1 MNKITSNIRNYSFG
15 LILLSCMGGMSCTRE
30 ADIDM
35 TDTDG
40 VVFSAN
46 IGQASRRGDNSWTG
60 GELIG
65 MQVGESVKTYRISD
79 AATGAMVTDDEPY
92 TWTSGEYQLH
102 AWSPYTDKSISLTD
116 QSDAEKMFAC
126 DLLECNTTVNAQS
139 VQLTFKHKMT
149 RVWYELQQFPGY
161 TEEEA
166 NNAVISYYGHSSI
179 KYTEGI
185 IEKEGEPNSE
195 ILPRKIDD
203 RHGEAILVP
212 GEMWDKPFI
221 KVVIGGDTYVYTP
234 KHTVAT
240 DEERQTG
247 VLKEGYNQRYY
258 LKVSKKGIE
267 VSMESSSVGWEDET
281 VAEIKDGN
289 YFTSLPKVEDGSDI
303 QFTYEG
309 INTETGEITGED
321 KSFSISYTETGNG
334 GLDIEGNC
342 EVKRE
347 TNVQSASLSQANGE
361 GSVHKYTISKVA
373 SDIKITYNKE
383 YLKVGKYMYSNGT
396 FGDDAVKEGCETVG
410 LVYKLGAS
418 VSTKKY
424 LNEKG
429 DDNKAKEET
438 ITNEA
443 DYIKDVIENYT
454 GSDLK
459 SITGYVVALNASPEN
474 INWANGDTMEDA
486 FKTFEDTEDMERSLA
501 NEFKGYAY
509 TKSIET
515 AIGEN
520 NTNSPFWSAFKAMN
534 LPVAPNTSGWYI
546 PSIAQL
552 KEIASSEVAETI
564 KFKDNS
570 YYSSNVYHCNT
581 SGDNP
586 MKNPHGNNAND
597 HTYVLKLNAANQEI
611 SSDYPSDKH
620 GKLILILTF

>member
-60 GELIG
+60 DELIG

-79 AATGAMVTDDEPY
+79 ATTGAMVTDDEPY

-102 AWSPYTDKSISLTD
+102 AWSPYTDKSISLTN

-126 DLLECNTTVNAQS
+126 DLLECNTTVNAKS

-161 TEEEA
+161 TDEEA

-185 IEKEGEPNSE
+185 IDKEGEPNSE

-212 GEMWDKPFI
+212 GEMWNKPFI

-267 VSMESSSVGWEDET
+267 VSMESSSVGWNNET
-281 VAEIKDGN
+281 VDGVTDGKYKAEIPSN
-289 YFTSLPKVEDGSDI
+289 LNNP
-303 QFTYEG
+303 Q
-309 INTETGEITGED
+309 ITGVENGIITGAD
-321 KSFSISYTETGNG
+321 NSFSISYTENGNG
-334 GLDIEGNC
+334 GLLYEGNC
-342 EVKRE
+342 D
-347 TNVQSASLSQANGE
+347 VQRTTDGTS
-361 GSVHKYTISKVA
+361 HTYTFSKIA
-373 SDIKITYNKE
+373 SDIKVSYTSE
-383 YLKVGKYMYSNGT
+383 YLKVGKYYYSNGT
-396 FGDDAVKEGCETVG
+396 FGDEAVKEGCETVG

-418 VSTKKY
+418 V
-424 LNEKG
+424 N
-429 DDNKAKEET
+429 
-438 ITNEA
+438 
-443 DYIKDVIENYT
+443 DYDTDKISNYS
-454 GSDLK
+454 GSELK
-459 SITGYVVALNASPEN
+459 SITGYVVSLTSSTNKFSWAQGDNLETEFASFEN
-474 INWANGDTMEDA
+474 SDDEEKSEGTMY
-486 FKTFEDTEDMERSLA
+486 
-501 NEFKGYAY
+501 KGYIY
-509 TKSIET
+509 TKAIET
-515 AIGEN
+515 ALINAAEK
-520 NTNSPFWSAFKAMN
+520 SPFWTAFKN
-534 LPVAPNTSGWYI
+534 LIKTLPTPEGTSGWYI
-546 PSIAQL
+546 PSVAQL
-552 KEIASSEVAETI
+552 QDIANSEIATTI
-564 KFKDNS
+564 NFTDS
-570 YYSSNVYHCNT
+570 YYSSNIYHVNVT
-581 SGDNP
+581 ESMD
-586 MKNPHGNNAND
+586 NPHGANAND
-597 HTYVLKLNAANQEI
+597 HSYVLRYNVGDKSI
-611 SSDYPSDKH
+611 SADYPSDAN
-620 GKLILILTF
+620 GKLIVILTF

>member
-15 LILLSCMGGMSCTRE
+15 LILLSCMGGMSCTRD

-79 AATGAMVTDDEPY
+79 AASGAMVTDDEPY

-102 AWSPYTDKSISLTD
+102 AWSPYTDKSISLTN

-126 DLLECNTTVNAQS
+126 DLLECNTTVNAKS

-161 TEEEA
+161 TDEEA

-185 IEKEGEPNSE
+185 IDKEGEPNSE

-212 GEMWDKPFI
+212 GEMWNKPFI

-267 VSMESSSVGWEDET
+267 VSMESSSVGWNNET
-281 VAEIKDGN
+281 VDGVTDGKYKAEIPSN
-289 YFTSLPKVEDGSDI
+289 LNNP
-303 QFTYEG
+303 Q
-309 INTETGEITGED
+309 ITGVENGIITGAD
-321 KSFSISYTETGNG
+321 NSFSISYTENGNG
-334 GLDIEGNC
+334 GLLYEGNC
-342 EVKRE
+342 D
-347 TNVQSASLSQANGE
+347 VQRTTDGTS
-361 GSVHKYTISKVA
+361 HTYTFSKIA
-373 SDIKITYNKE
+373 SDIKVSYTSE
-383 YLKVGKYMYSNGT
+383 YLKVGKYYYSNGT
-396 FGDDAVKEGCETVG
+396 FGDEAVKEGCETVG

-418 VSTKKY
+418 V
-424 LNEKG
+424 N
-429 DDNKAKEET
+429 
-438 ITNEA
+438 
-443 DYIKDVIENYT
+443 DYDTDKISNYS
-454 GSDLK
+454 GSELK
-459 SITGYVVALNASPEN
+459 SITGYVVSLTSSTNKFSWAQGDNLETEFASFEN
-474 INWANGDTMEDA
+474 SDDEEKSEGTMY
-486 FKTFEDTEDMERSLA
+486 
-501 NEFKGYAY
+501 KGYIY
-509 TKSIET
+509 TKAIET
-515 AIGEN
+515 ALINAAEK
-520 NTNSPFWSAFKAMN
+520 SPFWTAFKN
-534 LPVAPNTSGWYI
+534 LIKTLPTPEGTSGWYI
-546 PSIAQL
+546 PSVAQL
-552 KEIASSEVAETI
+552 QDIANSEIATTI
-564 KFKDNS
+564 NFTDS
-570 YYSSNVYHCNT
+570 YYSSNIYHVNVT
-581 SGDNP
+581 EGMD
-586 MKNPHGNNAND
+586 NPHGANAND
-597 HTYVLKLNAANQEI
+597 HSYVLRYNVGDKSI
-611 SSDYPSDKH
+611 SADYPSDAN
-620 GKLILILTF
+620 GKLIVILTF

>member
-126 DLLECNTTVNAQS
+126 DLLECNATVNAKS
-139 VQLTFKHKMT
+139 VQLTFKHRMT

-161 TEEEA
+161 TDEEA

-185 IEKEGEPNSE
+185 IDKEGEPNFE

-267 VSMESSSVGWEDET
+267 VSMESSSVGWDSETIADNGIVDSKFKINLDEAVQNLNPT
-281 VAEIKDGN
+281 LTNIDNNFFISGPTFSLSYTESNIGGLICEGICDMVRTTSGTTHTYTFSNIASDIQIRYIDEYVAVGDYYYSDGTWGSEATKQDCTTLGQVFKVGMDDTDAIENYNGLSKIRGYVVCTSSSIPDNTYAWIKTADGN
-289 YFTSLPKVEDGSDI
+289 Y
-303 QFTYEG
+303 
-309 INTETGEITGED
+309 
-321 KSFSISYTETGNG
+321 KSY
-334 GLDIEGNC
+334 
-342 EVKRE
+342 
-347 TNVQSASLSQANGE
+347 LSQLE
-361 GSVHKYTISKVA
+361 GLT
-373 SDIKITYNKE
+373 E
-383 YLKVGKYMYSNGT
+383 
-396 FGDDAVKEGCETVG
+396 DDRQNR
-410 LVYKLGAS
+410 
-418 VSTKKY
+418 KKY
-424 LNEKG
+424 LGYQLTKG
-429 DDNKAKEET
+429 
-438 ITNEA
+438 
-443 DYIKDVIENYT
+443 
-454 GSDLK
+454 
-459 SITGYVVALNASPEN
+459 
-474 INWANGDTMEDA
+474 
-486 FKTFEDTEDMERSLA
+486 
-501 NEFKGYAY
+501 
-509 TKSIET
+509 IET
-515 AIGEN
+515 ALTHFTSNKPEETLETEFPLYYTFKSLN
-520 NTNSPFWSAFKAMN
+520 LESPANS
-534 LPVAPNTSGWYI
+534 SGWYI

-552 KEIASSEVAETI
+552 QDIKSSGI
-564 KFKDNS
+564 YNGSDP
-570 YYSSNVYHCNT
+570 YWSSNVYT
-581 SGDNP
+581 
-586 MKNPHGNNAND
+586 
-597 HTYVLKLNAANQEI
+597 EI
-611 SSDYPSDKH
+611 SGEEVARIWAWEYNMSDGTEKAGWASDPR
-620 GKLILILTF
+620 KLILILTF

>member
-102 AWSPYTDKSISLTD
+102 AWSPYTDKSISLTN

-126 DLLECNTTVNAQS
+126 DLLECNTTVNAKS

-161 TEEEA
+161 TDEEA

-185 IEKEGEPNSE
+185 IDKEGEPNSE

-267 VSMESSSVGWEDET
+267 VSMESSSVGWNNET
-281 VAEIKDGN
+281 VDGVTDGKYKAEIPSN
-289 YFTSLPKVEDGSDI
+289 LNNP
-303 QFTYEG
+303 Q
-309 INTETGEITGED
+309 ITGVENGIITGAD
-321 KSFSISYTETGNG
+321 NSFSISYTENGNG
-334 GLDIEGNC
+334 GLLYEGNC
-342 EVKRE
+342 D
-347 TNVQSASLSQANGE
+347 VQRTTDGTS
-361 GSVHKYTISKVA
+361 HTYTFSKIA
-373 SDIKITYNKE
+373 SDIKVSYTSE
-383 YLKVGKYMYSNGT
+383 YLKVGKYYYSNGT
-396 FGDDAVKEGCETVG
+396 FGDEAVKEGCETVG

-418 VSTKKY
+418 V
-424 LNEKG
+424 N
-429 DDNKAKEET
+429 
-438 ITNEA
+438 
-443 DYIKDVIENYT
+443 DYDTDKISNYS
-454 GSDLK
+454 GSELK
-459 SITGYVVALNASPEN
+459 SITGYVVSLTSSTNKFSWAQGDNLETEFASFEN
-474 INWANGDTMEDA
+474 SDDEEKSEGTMY
-486 FKTFEDTEDMERSLA
+486 
-501 NEFKGYAY
+501 KGYIY
-509 TKSIET
+509 TKAIET
-515 AIGEN
+515 ALINAAEK
-520 NTNSPFWSAFKAMN
+520 SPFWTAFKN
-534 LPVAPNTSGWYI
+534 LIKTLPTPEGTSGWYI
-546 PSIAQL
+546 PSVAQL
-552 KEIASSEVAETI
+552 QDIANSEIATTI
-564 KFKDNS
+564 NFTDS
-570 YYSSNVYHCNT
+570 YYSSNIYHVNVT
-581 SGDNP
+581 EGMD
-586 MKNPHGNNAND
+586 NPHGANAND
-597 HTYVLKLNAANQEI
+597 HSYVLRYNVGDKSI
-611 SSDYPSDKH
+611 SADYPSDAN
-620 GKLILILTF
+620 GKLIVILTF

>member
-92 TWTSGEYQLH
+92 TWTSGEYQLQ

-126 DLLECNTTVNAQS
+126 DLLECNTTVNAKS

-161 TEEEA
+161 TDEEA

-185 IEKEGEPNSE
+185 IDKEGEPNSE

-234 KHTVAT
+234 KHTIAT

-247 VLKEGYNQRYY
+247 ALKEGYNQRYY

-267 VSMESSSVGWEDET
+267 VSMESSSVGWDSET
-281 VAEIKDGN
+281 IDGVTDGKYNAEIPSN
-289 YFTSLPKVEDGSDI
+289 LNNP
-303 QFTYEG
+303 Q
-309 INTETGEITGED
+309 ITGVENGIITGAD
-321 KSFSISYTETGNG
+321 NSFSISYTENGNG
-334 GLDIEGNC
+334 GLLYEGNC
-342 EVKRE
+342 
-347 TNVQSASLSQANGE
+347 TVQRTTDGTS
-361 GSVHKYTISKVA
+361 HTYTFSKIA
-373 SDIKITYNKE
+373 SDIKVSYTSE
-383 YLKVGKYMYSNGT
+383 YLKVGKYYYSNGT
-396 FGDDAVKEGCETVG
+396 FGDEAVKEGCETVG

-418 VSTKKY
+418 K
-424 LNEKG
+424 NEY
-429 DDNKAKEET
+429 DTDQIDN
-438 ITNEA
+438 
-443 DYIKDVIENYT
+443 YS
-454 GSDLK
+454 GSELK
-459 SITGYVVALNASPEN
+459 SITGYVLCIDSRIPSTEPLGWKKDDDTYNGTEFDSWENNEERYNATTFNGYQFTQEIAEKLQSSD
-474 INWANGDTMEDA
+474 INNFPLWQT
-486 FKTFEDTEDMERSLA
+486 
-501 NEFKGYAY
+501 FKGL
-509 TKSIET
+509 
-515 AIGEN
+515 
-520 NTNSPFWSAFKAMN
+520 N
-534 LPVAPNTSGWYI
+534 LQAPENTSGWYI
-546 PSIAQL
+546 PSIEQ
-552 KEIASSEVAETI
+552 I
-564 KFKDNS
+564 KDVVSADIHDKVTFTGN
-570 YYSSNVYHCNT
+570 YYSSNIYYYTQEMAISGENHKWNDVKIVHSWALKYNVETQET
-581 SGDNP
+581 SG
-586 MKNPHGNNAND
+586 G
-597 HTYVLKLNAANQEI
+597 
-611 SSDYPSDKH
+611 YPSDPA
-620 GKLILILTF
+620 KLMIILTF

>member
-79 AATGAMVTDDEPY
+79 ATTGAMVTDDEPY

-102 AWSPYTDKSISLTD
+102 AWSPYTDKSISLTN

-126 DLLECNTTVNAQS
+126 DLLECNTTVNAKS

-161 TEEEA
+161 TDEEA

-185 IEKEGEPNSE
+185 IDKEGEPNSE

-267 VSMESSSVGWEDET
+267 VSMESSSVGWDSETIADNGIVDSKFKINLDEAVQNLNPT
-281 VAEIKDGN
+281 LTNIDNNFFISGPTFSLSYTESNIGGLICGGICDMVRTTSGTTHTYTFSNIASDIQIRYIDEYVAVGDYYYSDGTWGSEATKQDCTTLGQVFKVGMDDTDAIENYNGLSKIRGYVVCTSSSIPNNTYAWIKTADGN
-289 YFTSLPKVEDGSDI
+289 Y
-303 QFTYEG
+303 
-309 INTETGEITGED
+309 
-321 KSFSISYTETGNG
+321 KSY
-334 GLDIEGNC
+334 
-342 EVKRE
+342 
-347 TNVQSASLSQANGE
+347 LSQLE
-361 GSVHKYTISKVA
+361 GLT
-373 SDIKITYNKE
+373 E
-383 YLKVGKYMYSNGT
+383 
-396 FGDDAVKEGCETVG
+396 DDRQNR
-410 LVYKLGAS
+410 
-418 VSTKKY
+418 KKY
-424 LNEKG
+424 LGYQLTKG
-429 DDNKAKEET
+429 
-438 ITNEA
+438 
-443 DYIKDVIENYT
+443 
-454 GSDLK
+454 
-459 SITGYVVALNASPEN
+459 
-474 INWANGDTMEDA
+474 
-486 FKTFEDTEDMERSLA
+486 
-501 NEFKGYAY
+501 
-509 TKSIET
+509 IET
-515 AIGEN
+515 ALTHLTS
-520 NTNSPFWSAFKAMN
+520 NTPEETLETEFPLYYTFKSLNLESPANS
-534 LPVAPNTSGWYI
+534 SGWYI

-552 KEIASSEVAETI
+552 QDIKSSGI
-564 KFKDNS
+564 YNGSDL
-570 YYSSNVYHCNT
+570 YWSSNVYT
-581 SGDNP
+581 
-586 MKNPHGNNAND
+586 
-597 HTYVLKLNAANQEI
+597 EI
-611 SSDYPSDKH
+611 SGEEVARIWAWEYNMSDGTEKAGWASDPR
-620 GKLILILTF
+620 KLILILTF

>member
-60 GELIG
+60 DELIG

-79 AATGAMVTDDEPY
+79 ATTGAMVTDDEPY

-126 DLLECNTTVNAQS
+126 DLLECNTTVNAKS

-161 TEEEA
+161 TDEEA
-166 NNAVISYYGHSSI
+166 NNAVISYYGYPSI

-185 IEKEGEPNSE
+185 IEKEGEPNAE
-195 ILPRKIDD
+195 ISTRKIDD

-267 VSMESSSVGWEDET
+267 VSMESSSVGWNNET
-281 VAEIKDGN
+281 VDGVTDGKYKAEIPSN
-289 YFTSLPKVEDGSDI
+289 LNNP
-303 QFTYEG
+303 Q
-309 INTETGEITGED
+309 ITGVENGIITGAD
-321 KSFSISYTETGNG
+321 NSFSISYTENGNG
-334 GLDIEGNC
+334 GLLYEGNC
-342 EVKRE
+342 D
-347 TNVQSASLSQANGE
+347 VQRTTDGTS
-361 GSVHKYTISKVA
+361 HTYTFSKIA
-373 SDIKITYNKE
+373 SDIKVSYTSE
-383 YLKVGKYMYSNGT
+383 YLKVGKYYYSNGT
-396 FGDDAVKEGCETVG
+396 FGDEAVKEGCETVG

-418 VSTKKY
+418 V
-424 LNEKG
+424 N
-429 DDNKAKEET
+429 
-438 ITNEA
+438 
-443 DYIKDVIENYT
+443 DYDTDKISNYS
-454 GSDLK
+454 GSELK
-459 SITGYVVALNASPEN
+459 SITGYVVSLTSSTNKFSWAQGDNLETEFASFEN
-474 INWANGDTMEDA
+474 SDDEEKSEGTMY
-486 FKTFEDTEDMERSLA
+486 
-501 NEFKGYAY
+501 KGYIY
-509 TKSIET
+509 TKAIET
-515 AIGEN
+515 ALINAAEK
-520 NTNSPFWSAFKAMN
+520 SPFWTAFKN
-534 LPVAPNTSGWYI
+534 LIKTLPTPEGTSGWYI
-546 PSIAQL
+546 PSVAQL
-552 KEIASSEVAETI
+552 QDIANSEIATTI
-564 KFKDNS
+564 NFTDS
-570 YYSSNVYHCNT
+570 YYSSNIYHVNVT
-581 SGDNP
+581 ESMD
-586 MKNPHGNNAND
+586 NPHGANAND
-597 HTYVLKLNAANQEI
+597 HSYVLRYNVGDKSI
-611 SSDYPSDKH
+611 SADYPSDAN
-620 GKLILILTF
+620 GKLIVILTF

>member
-79 AATGAMVTDDEPY
+79 ATTGAMVTDDEPY

-116 QSDAEKMFAC
+116 QSDTEKMFAC
-126 DLLECNTTVNAQS
+126 DLLECNTTVNAKS

-161 TEEEA
+161 TDEEA

-185 IEKEGEPNSE
+185 IDKEGEPNSE

-240 DEERQTG
+240 DEERWTG

-267 VSMESSSVGWEDET
+267 VSMASSSVGWDNET
-281 VAEIKDGN
+281 VDGVTDGKYKAEIPSN
-289 YFTSLPKVEDGSDI
+289 LNNP
-303 QFTYEG
+303 Q
-309 INTETGEITGED
+309 ITGVENGIITDAD
-321 KSFSISYTETGNG
+321 KSFSISYTEDGNG
-334 GLDIEGNC
+334 GLLYEGNC
-342 EVKRE
+342 D
-347 TNVQSASLSQANGE
+347 VQRTTDGTT
-361 GSVHKYTISKVA
+361 HTYTFSKIA
-373 SDIKITYNKE
+373 SDIKVSYTPD
-383 YLKVGKYMYSNGT
+383 YLKVGKYYYSNGT
-396 FGDDAVKEGCETVG
+396 FGDEAVKEGYETVG

-418 VSTKKY
+418 TNNYDTDKI
-424 LNEKG
+424 
-429 DDNKAKEET
+429 DN
-438 ITNEA
+438 
-443 DYIKDVIENYT
+443 YS
-454 GSDLK
+454 GSGLK
-459 SITGYVVALNASPEN
+459 SITGYIVTLTSSTDKFSWAQGDNLETEFASFDNSDDEEKSEGN
-474 INWANGDTMEDA
+474 MY
-486 FKTFEDTEDMERSLA
+486 
-501 NEFKGYAY
+501 KGYTY
-509 TKSIET
+509 TKAIET
-515 AIGEN
+515 AL
-520 NTNSPFWSAFKAMN
+520 TNAPGSSPFWTAFKN
-534 LPVAPNTSGWYI
+534 LIDTLPTPEGTSGWYI
-546 PSIAQL
+546 PSVAQL
-552 KEIASSEVAETI
+552 QDIANSEIATTI
-564 KFKDNS
+564 NFTDS
-570 YYSSNVYHCNT
+570 YYSSNIYHVNVT
-581 SGDNP
+581 ED
-586 MKNPHGNNAND
+586 MDNPHGANAND
-597 HTYVLKLNAANQEI
+597 HSYVLRYNVGDKSI
-611 SSDYPSDKH
+611 SADYPSNAN
-620 GKLILILTF
+620 GKLIVILTF

>member
-102 AWSPYTDKSISLTD
+102 AWSPYTDKSISLTN

-126 DLLECNTTVNAQS
+126 DLLECNTTVNAKS

-149 RVWYELQQFPGY
+149 RVWYELQQFSGY
-161 TEEEA
+161 TDEEA
-166 NNAVISYYGHSSI
+166 NNAVISYYGYPSI

-185 IEKEGEPNSE
+185 IEKEGEPNAE
-195 ILPRKIDD
+195 ISTRKIDD

-267 VSMESSSVGWEDET
+267 VSMESSSVGWDSETIADNGIVDSKFKINLDEAVQNLNPT
-281 VAEIKDGN
+281 LTNIDNNFFISGPTFSLSYTESNIGGLICEGICDMVRTTSGTTHTYTFSNIASDIQIRYIDEYVAVGDYYYSDGTWGSEATKQDCTTLGQVFKVGMDDTDAIENYNGLSKIRGYVVCTSSSIPDNTYAWIKTADGN
-289 YFTSLPKVEDGSDI
+289 Y
-303 QFTYEG
+303 
-309 INTETGEITGED
+309 
-321 KSFSISYTETGNG
+321 KSY
-334 GLDIEGNC
+334 
-342 EVKRE
+342 
-347 TNVQSASLSQANGE
+347 LSQLE
-361 GSVHKYTISKVA
+361 GLT
-373 SDIKITYNKE
+373 E
-383 YLKVGKYMYSNGT
+383 
-396 FGDDAVKEGCETVG
+396 DDRQNR
-410 LVYKLGAS
+410 
-418 VSTKKY
+418 KKY
-424 LNEKG
+424 LGYQLTKG
-429 DDNKAKEET
+429 
-438 ITNEA
+438 
-443 DYIKDVIENYT
+443 
-454 GSDLK
+454 
-459 SITGYVVALNASPEN
+459 
-474 INWANGDTMEDA
+474 
-486 FKTFEDTEDMERSLA
+486 
-501 NEFKGYAY
+501 
-509 TKSIET
+509 IET
-515 AIGEN
+515 ALTHFTSNKPEETLETEFPLYYTFKSLN
-520 NTNSPFWSAFKAMN
+520 LESPANS
-534 LPVAPNTSGWYI
+534 SGWYI

-552 KEIASSEVAETI
+552 QDIKSSGI
-564 KFKDNS
+564 YNGSDP
-570 YYSSNVYHCNT
+570 YWSSNVYT
-581 SGDNP
+581 
-586 MKNPHGNNAND
+586 
-597 HTYVLKLNAANQEI
+597 EI
-611 SSDYPSDKH
+611 SGEEVARIWAWEYNMSDGTEKAGWASDPR
-620 GKLILILTF
+620 KLILILTF

>member
-102 AWSPYTDKSISLTD
+102 AWSPYTDKSISLTN

-126 DLLECNTTVNAQS
+126 DLLECNTTVNAKS

-161 TEEEA
+161 TDEEA

-185 IEKEGEPNSE
+185 IDKEGEPNSE

-234 KHTVAT
+234 KHTIAT

-247 VLKEGYNQRYY
+247 ALKEGYNQRYY

-267 VSMESSSVGWEDET
+267 VSMESSSVGWDSET
-281 VAEIKDGN
+281 IDGVTDGKYNAEIPSN
-289 YFTSLPKVEDGSDI
+289 LNNP
-303 QFTYEG
+303 Q
-309 INTETGEITGED
+309 ITGVENGIITGAD
-321 KSFSISYTETGNG
+321 NSFSISYTENGNG
-334 GLDIEGNC
+334 GLLYEGNC
-342 EVKRE
+342 
-347 TNVQSASLSQANGE
+347 TVQRTTDGTS
-361 GSVHKYTISKVA
+361 HTYTFSKIA
-373 SDIKITYNKE
+373 SDIKVSYTSE
-383 YLKVGKYMYSNGT
+383 YLKVGKYYYSNGT
-396 FGDDAVKEGCETVG
+396 FGDEAVKEGCETVG
-410 LVYKLGAS
+410 LVYKLG
-418 VSTKKY
+418 VSK
-424 LNEKG
+424 NEY
-429 DDNKAKEET
+429 DTDQIDN
-438 ITNEA
+438 
-443 DYIKDVIENYT
+443 YS
-454 GSDLK
+454 GSELK
-459 SITGYVVALNASPEN
+459 SITGYVVSLTSSTNKFSWAQGDNLETEFASFEN
-474 INWANGDTMEDA
+474 SDDEEKSEGTMY
-486 FKTFEDTEDMERSLA
+486 
-501 NEFKGYAY
+501 KGYIY
-509 TKSIET
+509 TKAIET
-515 AIGEN
+515 ALINAAEK
-520 NTNSPFWSAFKAMN
+520 SPFWTAFKN
-534 LPVAPNTSGWYI
+534 LIKTLPTPEGTSGWYI
-546 PSIAQL
+546 PSVAQL
-552 KEIASSEVAETI
+552 QDIANSEIATTI
-564 KFKDNS
+564 NFTDS
-570 YYSSNVYHCNT
+570 YYSSNIYHVNVT
-581 SGDNP
+581 EGMD
-586 MKNPHGNNAND
+586 NPHGANANN
-597 HTYVLKLNAANQEI
+597 HSYVLRYNVGDKSI
-611 SSDYPSDKH
+611 SADYPSDAK
-620 GKLILILTF
+620 GKLIVILTF

>member
-102 AWSPYTDKSISLTD
+102 AWSPYTDKSISLTN

-126 DLLECNTTVNAQS
+126 DLLECNTTVNAKS

-161 TEEEA
+161 TDEEA
-166 NNAVISYYGHSSI
+166 NNAVISYYGYPSI

-185 IEKEGEPNSE
+185 IEKEGEPNAE
-195 ILPRKIDD
+195 ISTRKIDD

-267 VSMESSSVGWEDET
+267 VSMESSSVGWDSETIADNGIVDSKFKINLDEVVQNLNPT
-281 VAEIKDGN
+281 LTNIDNNFFISGPTFSLSYTESNIGGLICEGICDMVRTTSGTTHTYTFSNIASDIQIRYIDEYVAVGDYYYSDGTWGSEATKQDCTTLGQVFKVGMDDTDAIENYNGLSKIRGYVVCTSSSIPDNTYAWIKTADGN
-289 YFTSLPKVEDGSDI
+289 Y
-303 QFTYEG
+303 
-309 INTETGEITGED
+309 
-321 KSFSISYTETGNG
+321 KSY
-334 GLDIEGNC
+334 
-342 EVKRE
+342 
-347 TNVQSASLSQANGE
+347 LSQLE
-361 GSVHKYTISKVA
+361 GLT
-373 SDIKITYNKE
+373 E
-383 YLKVGKYMYSNGT
+383 
-396 FGDDAVKEGCETVG
+396 DDRQNR
-410 LVYKLGAS
+410 
-418 VSTKKY
+418 KKY
-424 LNEKG
+424 LGYQLTKG
-429 DDNKAKEET
+429 
-438 ITNEA
+438 
-443 DYIKDVIENYT
+443 
-454 GSDLK
+454 
-459 SITGYVVALNASPEN
+459 
-474 INWANGDTMEDA
+474 
-486 FKTFEDTEDMERSLA
+486 
-501 NEFKGYAY
+501 
-509 TKSIET
+509 IET
-515 AIGEN
+515 ALTHFTSNKPEETLETEFPLYYTLKSLN
-520 NTNSPFWSAFKAMN
+520 LESPANS
-534 LPVAPNTSGWYI
+534 SGWYI

-552 KEIASSEVAETI
+552 QDIKSSGI
-564 KFKDNS
+564 YNGSDP
-570 YYSSNVYHCNT
+570 YWSSNVYT
-581 SGDNP
+581 
-586 MKNPHGNNAND
+586 
-597 HTYVLKLNAANQEI
+597 EI
-611 SSDYPSDKH
+611 SGEEVARIWAWEYNMSDGTEKAGWASDPR
-620 GKLILILTF
+620 KLILILTF

>member
-1 MNKITSNIRNYSFG
+1 MRNYSFG

-126 DLLECNTTVNAQS
+126 DLLECNTTVNAKS

-161 TEEEA
+161 TDEEA

-185 IEKEGEPNSE
+185 IDKEGESNSE

-212 GEMWDKPFI
+212 GEMWNKPFI

-267 VSMESSSVGWEDET
+267 VSMESSSVGWDSET
-281 VAEIKDGN
+281 IDGVTDGKYKAEIPSN
-289 YFTSLPKVEDGSDI
+289 LNNP
-303 QFTYEG
+303 Q
-309 INTETGEITGED
+309 ITGVENGIITGAD
-321 KSFSISYTETGNG
+321 NSFSISYTENGNG
-334 GLDIEGNC
+334 GLLYEGNC
-342 EVKRE
+342 
-347 TNVQSASLSQANGE
+347 TVQRTTDGTS
-361 GSVHKYTISKVA
+361 HTYTFSKIA
-373 SDIKITYNKE
+373 SDIKVSYTSE
-383 YLKVGKYMYSNGT
+383 YLKVGKYYYSNGT
-396 FGDDAVKEGCETVG
+396 FGDEAVKEGCEIVG
-410 LVYKLGAS
+410 LVYKLG
-418 VSTKKY
+418 VSK
-424 LNEKG
+424 NEY
-429 DDNKAKEET
+429 DTDQIDN
-438 ITNEA
+438 
-443 DYIKDVIENYT
+443 YS
-454 GSDLK
+454 GSELK
-459 SITGYVVALNASPEN
+459 SITGYVVSLTSSTNKFSWAQGDNLETEFASFEN
-474 INWANGDTMEDA
+474 SDDEEKSEGTMY
-486 FKTFEDTEDMERSLA
+486 
-501 NEFKGYAY
+501 KGYIY
-509 TKSIET
+509 TKAIET
-515 AIGEN
+515 ALINAAEK
-520 NTNSPFWSAFKAMN
+520 SPFWTAFKN
-534 LPVAPNTSGWYI
+534 LIKTLPTPEGTSGWYI
-546 PSIAQL
+546 PSVAQL
-552 KEIASSEVAETI
+552 QDIANSEIATTI
-564 KFKDNS
+564 NFTDS
-570 YYSSNVYHCNT
+570 YYSSNIYHVNVT
-581 SGDNP
+581 EGMD
-586 MKNPHGNNAND
+586 NPHGANAND
-597 HTYVLKLNAANQEI
+597 HSYVLRYNVGDKSI
-611 SSDYPSDKH
+611 SADYPSDAN
-620 GKLILILTF
+620 GKLIVILTF

>member
-1 MNKITSNIRNYSFG
+1 MDKITSNIRNYSFG

-30 ADIDM
+30 TDIDM

-126 DLLECNTTVNAQS
+126 DLLECNTTVNAKS

-161 TEEEA
+161 TNEEA

-185 IEKEGEPNSE
+185 INKEGEPNSK

-267 VSMESSSVGWEDET
+267 VSMESSSVGWDSET
-281 VAEIKDGN
+281 IDGVTDGKYKAEIPSN
-289 YFTSLPKVEDGSDI
+289 LNNP
-303 QFTYEG
+303 Q
-309 INTETGEITGED
+309 ITGVENGIITGAD
-321 KSFSISYTETGNG
+321 NSFSISYTENGNG
-334 GLDIEGNC
+334 GLLYEGNC
-342 EVKRE
+342 TIQR
-347 TNVQSASLSQANGE
+347 TTDGTS
-361 GSVHKYTISKVA
+361 HTYTFSKIA
-373 SDIKITYNKE
+373 SDIKVSYTSE
-383 YLKVGKYMYSNGT
+383 YLKVGKYYYSNGT
-396 FGDDAVKEGCETVG
+396 FGDEAVKEGCETVG

-418 VSTKKY
+418 K
-424 LNEKG
+424 NEY
-429 DDNKAKEET
+429 DTDQIDN
-438 ITNEA
+438 
-443 DYIKDVIENYT
+443 YS
-454 GSDLK
+454 GSELK
-459 SITGYVVALNASPEN
+459 SITGYVVSLTSSTNKFSWAQGDNLETEFASFEN
-474 INWANGDTMEDA
+474 SDDEEKSEGTMY
-486 FKTFEDTEDMERSLA
+486 
-501 NEFKGYAY
+501 KGYIY
-509 TKSIET
+509 TKAIET
-515 AIGEN
+515 ALINAAEK
-520 NTNSPFWSAFKAMN
+520 SPFWTAFKN
-534 LPVAPNTSGWYI
+534 LIKTLPTPEGTSGWYI
-546 PSIAQL
+546 PSVAQL
-552 KEIASSEVAETI
+552 QDIANSEIATTI
-564 KFKDNS
+564 NFTDS
-570 YYSSNVYHCNT
+570 YYSSNIYHVNVT
-581 SGDNP
+581 EGMD
-586 MKNPHGNNAND
+586 NPHGANANN
-597 HTYVLKLNAANQEI
+597 HSYVLRYNVGDKSI
-611 SSDYPSDKH
+611 SADYPSDAK
-620 GKLILILTF
+620 GKLIVILTF

>member
-92 TWTSGEYQLH
+92 TWTSREYQLH

-126 DLLECNTTVNAQS
+126 DLLECNTTVNAKS

-161 TEEEA
+161 TDEEA

-185 IEKEGEPNSE
+185 IDKEGEPNSE

-234 KHTVAT
+234 KHTIAT

-247 VLKEGYNQRYY
+247 ALKEGYNQRYY

-267 VSMESSSVGWEDET
+267 VSMESSSVGWDSET
-281 VAEIKDGN
+281 IDGVTDGKYNAEIPSN
-289 YFTSLPKVEDGSDI
+289 LNNP
-303 QFTYEG
+303 Q
-309 INTETGEITGED
+309 ITGVENGIITGAD
-321 KSFSISYTETGNG
+321 NSFSISYTENGNG
-334 GLDIEGNC
+334 GLLYEGNC
-342 EVKRE
+342 
-347 TNVQSASLSQANGE
+347 TVQRTTDGTS
-361 GSVHKYTISKVA
+361 HTYTFSKIA
-373 SDIKITYNKE
+373 SDIKVSYTSE
-383 YLKVGKYMYSNGT
+383 YLKVGKYYYSNGT
-396 FGDDAVKEGCETVG
+396 FGDEAVKEGCETVG

-418 VSTKKY
+418 K
-424 LNEKG
+424 NEY
-429 DDNKAKEET
+429 DTDQIDN
-438 ITNEA
+438 
-443 DYIKDVIENYT
+443 YS
-454 GSDLK
+454 GSELK
-459 SITGYVVALNASPEN
+459 SITGYVVSLTSSTNKFSWAQGDNLETEFASFEN
-474 INWANGDTMEDA
+474 SDDEEKSEGTMY
-486 FKTFEDTEDMERSLA
+486 
-501 NEFKGYAY
+501 KGYIY
-509 TKSIET
+509 TKAIET
-515 AIGEN
+515 ALINAAEK
-520 NTNSPFWSAFKAMN
+520 SPFWTAFKN
-534 LPVAPNTSGWYI
+534 LIKTLPTPEGTSGWYI
-546 PSIAQL
+546 PSVAQL
-552 KEIASSEVAETI
+552 QDIANSEIATTI
-564 KFKDNS
+564 NFTDS
-570 YYSSNVYHCNT
+570 YYSSNIYHVNVT
-581 SGDNP
+581 EGMD
-586 MKNPHGNNAND
+586 NPHGANAND
-597 HTYVLKLNAANQEI
+597 HSYVLRYNVGDKSI
-611 SSDYPSDKH
+611 SADYPSDAN
-620 GKLILILTF
+620 GKLIVILTF

>member
-126 DLLECNTTVNAQS
+126 DLLECNATVNAKS
-139 VQLTFKHKMT
+139 VQLTFKHRMT

-161 TEEEA
+161 TDEEA

-185 IEKEGEPNSE
+185 IDKEGEPNFE

-267 VSMESSSVGWEDET
+267 VSMESSSVGWDNET
-281 VAEIKDGN
+281 VDGVTDGKYKAEIPTELN
-289 YFTSLPKVEDGSDI
+289 NLKVTGVEN
-303 QFTYEG
+303 G
-309 INTETGEITGED
+309 IITGAD
-321 KSFSISYTETGNG
+321 NSFSISYTENGNG
-334 GLDIEGNC
+334 GLLYEGNC
-342 EVKRE
+342 D
-347 TNVQSASLSQANGE
+347 VQRTTDGTS
-361 GSVHKYTISKVA
+361 HTYTFSKIA
-373 SDIKITYNKE
+373 SDIKVSYTSE
-383 YLKVGKYMYSNGT
+383 YLKVGKYYYSNGT
-396 FGDDAVKEGCETVG
+396 FGDEAVKEGCETVG

-418 VSTKKY
+418 K
-424 LNEKG
+424 NEY
-429 DDNKAKEET
+429 DTDQIDN
-438 ITNEA
+438 
-443 DYIKDVIENYT
+443 YS
-454 GSDLK
+454 GSELK
-459 SITGYVVALNASPEN
+459 SITGYVLCIDSRIPSTEPSLGWKKDDGTYNGTEFDSWENNEERYNATTFNGYQFTQEIAEKLQSSD
-474 INWANGDTMEDA
+474 INNFPLWQT
-486 FKTFEDTEDMERSLA
+486 
-501 NEFKGYAY
+501 FKGL
-509 TKSIET
+509 
-515 AIGEN
+515 
-520 NTNSPFWSAFKAMN
+520 N
-534 LPVAPNTSGWYI
+534 LQAPENTSGWYI
-546 PSIAQL
+546 PSIEQ
-552 KEIASSEVAETI
+552 I
-564 KFKDNS
+564 KDVVSADIHDKVTFTGN
-570 YYSSNVYHCNT
+570 YYSSNIYYYT
-581 SGDNP
+581 
-586 MKNPHGNNAND
+586 
-597 HTYVLKLNAANQEI
+597 QEMSESEENHKWNSAKI
-611 SSDYPSDKH
+611 VHS
-620 GKLILILTF
+620 

>member
-161 TEEEA
+161 TNEEA
-166 NNAVISYYGHSSI
+166 NNAVISYYGYPSI
-179 KYTEGI
+179 KYAKGI
-185 IEKEGEPNSE
+185 IEKEGEPNTE
-195 ILPRKIDD
+195 ISTRKIDD

-240 DEERQTG
+240 DEERWTG

-267 VSMESSSVGWEDET
+267 VSMESSSVGWDSET
-281 VAEIKDGN
+281 IDGVTDGKYKAEIPSN
-289 YFTSLPKVEDGSDI
+289 LNNP
-303 QFTYEG
+303 Q
-309 INTETGEITGED
+309 ITGVENGIITGAD
-321 KSFSISYTETGNG
+321 NSFSISYTENGNG
-334 GLDIEGNC
+334 GLLYEGNC
-342 EVKRE
+342 
-347 TNVQSASLSQANGE
+347 TVQRTTDGTS
-361 GSVHKYTISKVA
+361 HTYTFSKIA
-373 SDIKITYNKE
+373 SDIKVSYTSE
-383 YLKVGKYMYSNGT
+383 YLKVGKYYYSNGT
-396 FGDDAVKEGCETVG
+396 FGDEAVKEGCETVG
-410 LVYKLGAS
+410 LVYKLG
-418 VSTKKY
+418 VSK
-424 LNEKG
+424 NEY
-429 DDNKAKEET
+429 DTDQIDN
-438 ITNEA
+438 
-443 DYIKDVIENYT
+443 YS
-454 GSDLK
+454 GSELK
-459 SITGYVVALNASPEN
+459 SITGYVVSLTSSTNKFSWAQGDNLETEFASFEN
-474 INWANGDTMEDA
+474 SDDEEKSEGTMY
-486 FKTFEDTEDMERSLA
+486 
-501 NEFKGYAY
+501 KGYIY
-509 TKSIET
+509 TKAIET
-515 AIGEN
+515 ALINAAEK
-520 NTNSPFWSAFKAMN
+520 SPFWTAFKN
-534 LPVAPNTSGWYI
+534 LIKTLPTPEGTSGWYI
-546 PSIAQL
+546 PSVAQL
-552 KEIASSEVAETI
+552 QDIANSEIATTI
-564 KFKDNS
+564 NFTDS
-570 YYSSNVYHCNT
+570 YYSSNIYHVNVT
-581 SGDNP
+581 EGMD
-586 MKNPHGNNAND
+586 NPHGANANN
-597 HTYVLKLNAANQEI
+597 HSYVLRYNVGDKSI
-611 SSDYPSDKH
+611 SADYPSDAN
-620 GKLILILTF
+620 GKLIVILTF

>member
-79 AATGAMVTDDEPY
+79 AASGAMVTDDEPY

-102 AWSPYTDKSISLTD
+102 AWSPYTDKSISLTN

-126 DLLECNTTVNAQS
+126 DLLECNTTVNAKS

-161 TEEEA
+161 TDEEA

-185 IEKEGEPNSE
+185 IDKEGEPNSE

-212 GEMWDKPFI
+212 GEMWNKPFI

-267 VSMESSSVGWEDET
+267 VSMESSSVGWNNET
-281 VAEIKDGN
+281 VDGVTDGKYKAEIPSN
-289 YFTSLPKVEDGSDI
+289 LNNP
-303 QFTYEG
+303 Q
-309 INTETGEITGED
+309 ITGVENGIITGAD
-321 KSFSISYTETGNG
+321 NSFSISYTENGNG
-334 GLDIEGNC
+334 GLLYEGNC
-342 EVKRE
+342 D
-347 TNVQSASLSQANGE
+347 VQRTTDGTS
-361 GSVHKYTISKVA
+361 HTYTFSKIA
-373 SDIKITYNKE
+373 SDIKVSYTSE
-383 YLKVGKYMYSNGT
+383 YLKVGKYYYSNGT
-396 FGDDAVKEGCETVG
+396 FGDEAVKEGCETVG

-418 VSTKKY
+418 V
-424 LNEKG
+424 N
-429 DDNKAKEET
+429 
-438 ITNEA
+438 
-443 DYIKDVIENYT
+443 DYDTDKISNYS
-454 GSDLK
+454 GSELK
-459 SITGYVVALNASPEN
+459 SITGYVVSLTSSTNKFSWAQGDNLETEFASFEN
-474 INWANGDTMEDA
+474 SDDEEKSEGTMY
-486 FKTFEDTEDMERSLA
+486 
-501 NEFKGYAY
+501 KGYIY
-509 TKSIET
+509 TKAIET
-515 AIGEN
+515 ALINAAEK
-520 NTNSPFWSAFKAMN
+520 SPFWTAFKN
-534 LPVAPNTSGWYI
+534 LIKTLPTPEGTSGWYI
-546 PSIAQL
+546 PSVAQL
-552 KEIASSEVAETI
+552 QDIANSEIATTI
-564 KFKDNS
+564 NFTDS
-570 YYSSNVYHCNT
+570 YYSSNIYHVNVT
-581 SGDNP
+581 EGMD
-586 MKNPHGNNAND
+586 NPHGANAND
-597 HTYVLKLNAANQEI
+597 HSYVLRYNVGNKSI
-611 SSDYPSDKH
+611 SADYPSDAN
-620 GKLILILTF
+620 GKLIVILTF

>member
-79 AATGAMVTDDEPY
+79 ATTGAMVTDDEPY

-116 QSDAEKMFAC
+116 QSDTEKMFAC
-126 DLLECNTTVNAQS
+126 DLLECNATVNAKS

-161 TEEEA
+161 TDEEA

-185 IEKEGEPNSE
+185 IDKEGEPNSE

-234 KHTVAT
+234 KHTIAT

-247 VLKEGYNQRYY
+247 ALKEGYNQRYY

-267 VSMESSSVGWEDET
+267 VSMESSSVGWDSETIADNGIVDSKFKINLDEAVQNLNPT
-281 VAEIKDGN
+281 LTNIDNNFFISGPTFSLSYTESNIGGLICEGICDMVRTTSGTTHTYTFSNIASDIQIRYIDEYVAVGDYYYSDGTWGSEATKQDCTTLGQVFKVGMDDTDAIENYNGLSKIRGYVVCTSSSIPNNTYAWIKTADGN
-289 YFTSLPKVEDGSDI
+289 Y
-303 QFTYEG
+303 
-309 INTETGEITGED
+309 
-321 KSFSISYTETGNG
+321 KSY
-334 GLDIEGNC
+334 
-342 EVKRE
+342 
-347 TNVQSASLSQANGE
+347 LSQLE
-361 GSVHKYTISKVA
+361 GLT
-373 SDIKITYNKE
+373 E
-383 YLKVGKYMYSNGT
+383 
-396 FGDDAVKEGCETVG
+396 DDRQNR
-410 LVYKLGAS
+410 
-418 VSTKKY
+418 KKY
-424 LNEKG
+424 LGYQLTKG
-429 DDNKAKEET
+429 
-438 ITNEA
+438 
-443 DYIKDVIENYT
+443 
-454 GSDLK
+454 
-459 SITGYVVALNASPEN
+459 
-474 INWANGDTMEDA
+474 
-486 FKTFEDTEDMERSLA
+486 
-501 NEFKGYAY
+501 
-509 TKSIET
+509 IET
-515 AIGEN
+515 ALTHFTS
-520 NTNSPFWSAFKAMN
+520 NTPEETLETEFPLYYTFKSLNLESPANS
-534 LPVAPNTSGWYI
+534 SGWYI

-552 KEIASSEVAETI
+552 QDIKSSGI
-564 KFKDNS
+564 YNGSDL
-570 YYSSNVYHCNT
+570 YWSSNVYT
-581 SGDNP
+581 
-586 MKNPHGNNAND
+586 
-597 HTYVLKLNAANQEI
+597 EI
-611 SSDYPSDKH
+611 SGEEVARIWAWEYNMSDGTEKAGWASDPR
-620 GKLILILTF
+620 KLILILTF

>member
-60 GELIG
+60 DELIG

-79 AATGAMVTDDEPY
+79 ATTGAMVTDDEPY

-126 DLLECNTTVNAQS
+126 DLLECNTTVNAKS

-161 TEEEA
+161 TDEEA

-185 IEKEGEPNSE
+185 IDKEGEPNSE

-212 GEMWDKPFI
+212 GEMWNKPFI

-267 VSMESSSVGWEDET
+267 VSMESSSVGWDNET
-281 VAEIKDGN
+281 VADNGIVDSKFKINLDEAVQNLNPTLTNIDNNFFISGPTFSLSYTESNIGGLICEGICDMVRTTSGTTHTYTFSNIASDIQIRYIDEYVAVGDYYYSDGTWGSEATKQDCTTLGQVFKVGMDDTDAIENYNGLSKIRGYVVCTSSSIPDNTYAWIKTADGN
-289 YFTSLPKVEDGSDI
+289 Y
-303 QFTYEG
+303 
-309 INTETGEITGED
+309 
-321 KSFSISYTETGNG
+321 KSY
-334 GLDIEGNC
+334 
-342 EVKRE
+342 
-347 TNVQSASLSQANGE
+347 LSQLE
-361 GSVHKYTISKVA
+361 GLT
-373 SDIKITYNKE
+373 E
-383 YLKVGKYMYSNGT
+383 
-396 FGDDAVKEGCETVG
+396 DDRQNR
-410 LVYKLGAS
+410 
-418 VSTKKY
+418 KKY
-424 LNEKG
+424 LGYQLTKG
-429 DDNKAKEET
+429 
-438 ITNEA
+438 
-443 DYIKDVIENYT
+443 
-454 GSDLK
+454 
-459 SITGYVVALNASPEN
+459 
-474 INWANGDTMEDA
+474 
-486 FKTFEDTEDMERSLA
+486 
-501 NEFKGYAY
+501 
-509 TKSIET
+509 IET
-515 AIGEN
+515 ALTHFTSNKPEETLETEFPLYYTFKSLN
-520 NTNSPFWSAFKAMN
+520 LESPANS
-534 LPVAPNTSGWYI
+534 SGWYI

-552 KEIASSEVAETI
+552 QDIKSSGI
-564 KFKDNS
+564 YNGSDP
-570 YYSSNVYHCNT
+570 YWSSNVYT
-581 SGDNP
+581 
-586 MKNPHGNNAND
+586 
-597 HTYVLKLNAANQEI
+597 EI
-611 SSDYPSDKH
+611 SGEEVARIWAWEYNMSDGTEKAGWASDPR
-620 GKLILILTF
+620 KLILILTF

>member
-126 DLLECNTTVNAQS
+126 DLLECNTTVNAKS

-161 TEEEA
+161 TDEEA

-185 IEKEGEPNSE
+185 IDKEGEPNSE

-267 VSMESSSVGWEDET
+267 VSMESSSVGWDSET
-281 VAEIKDGN
+281 IDGVTDGKYKAEIPSN
-289 YFTSLPKVEDGSDI
+289 LNNP
-303 QFTYEG
+303 Q
-309 INTETGEITGED
+309 ITGVENGIITGAD
-321 KSFSISYTETGNG
+321 NSFSISYTENGNG
-334 GLDIEGNC
+334 GLLYEGNC
-342 EVKRE
+342 D
-347 TNVQSASLSQANGE
+347 VQRTTDGTSHTYTFSQ
-361 GSVHKYTISKVA
+361 IA
-373 SDIKITYNKE
+373 SDIKVSYTSE
-383 YLKVGKYMYSNGT
+383 YLKVGKYYYSNGT
-396 FGDDAVKEGCETVG
+396 FGDEAVKEGCETVG

-418 VSTKKY
+418 K
-424 LNEKG
+424 NEY
-429 DDNKAKEET
+429 DTDQIDN
-438 ITNEA
+438 
-443 DYIKDVIENYT
+443 YS
-454 GSDLK
+454 GSELK
-459 SITGYVVALNASPEN
+459 SITGYVVCIDSRVISIESGLGWKKDDGTYNGTEFDSWKNNEERYNATTFNGYQFTQEIAEKLQSSD
-474 INWANGDTMEDA
+474 INNFPLWQT
-486 FKTFEDTEDMERSLA
+486 
-501 NEFKGYAY
+501 FKGL
-509 TKSIET
+509 
-515 AIGEN
+515 
-520 NTNSPFWSAFKAMN
+520 N
-534 LPVAPNTSGWYI
+534 LQAPENTSGWYI
-546 PSIAQL
+546 PSIEQ
-552 KEIASSEVAETI
+552 I
-564 KFKDNS
+564 KDVVSADIHDKVTFTEN
-570 YYSSNVYHCNT
+570 YYSSNIYYYTQEMLESEENHKWNSVKIVHSWALKYNVETQET
-581 SGDNP
+581 SG
-586 MKNPHGNNAND
+586 G
-597 HTYVLKLNAANQEI
+597 
-611 SSDYPSDKH
+611 YPSDPA
-620 GKLILILTF
+620 KLMIILTF

>member
-79 AATGAMVTDDEPY
+79 AASGAMVTDDEPY

-102 AWSPYTDKSISLTD
+102 AWSPYTDKSISLTN

-126 DLLECNTTVNAQS
+126 DLLECNTTVNAKS

-161 TEEEA
+161 TDEEA

-185 IEKEGEPNSE
+185 IDKEGEPNSE

-212 GEMWDKPFI
+212 GEMWNKPFI

-267 VSMESSSVGWEDET
+267 VSMESSSVGWNNET
-281 VAEIKDGN
+281 VDGVTDGKYKAEIPSN
-289 YFTSLPKVEDGSDI
+289 LNNP
-303 QFTYEG
+303 Q
-309 INTETGEITGED
+309 ITGVENGIITGAD
-321 KSFSISYTETGNG
+321 NSFSISYTENGNG
-334 GLDIEGNC
+334 GLLYEGNC
-342 EVKRE
+342 D
-347 TNVQSASLSQANGE
+347 VQRTTDGTS
-361 GSVHKYTISKVA
+361 HTYTFSKIA
-373 SDIKITYNKE
+373 SDIKVSYTSE
-383 YLKVGKYMYSNGT
+383 YLKVGKYYYSNGT
-396 FGDDAVKEGCETVG
+396 FGDEAVKEGCETVG

-418 VSTKKY
+418 V
-424 LNEKG
+424 N
-429 DDNKAKEET
+429 
-438 ITNEA
+438 
-443 DYIKDVIENYT
+443 DYDTDKISNYS
-454 GSDLK
+454 GSELK
-459 SITGYVVALNASPEN
+459 SITGYVVSLTSSTNKFSWAQGDNLETEFASFEN
-474 INWANGDTMEDA
+474 SDDEEKSEGTMY
-486 FKTFEDTEDMERSLA
+486 
-501 NEFKGYAY
+501 KGYIY
-509 TKSIET
+509 TKAIET
-515 AIGEN
+515 ALINAAEK
-520 NTNSPFWSAFKAMN
+520 SPFWTAFKN
-534 LPVAPNTSGWYI
+534 LIKTLPTPEGTSGWYI
-546 PSIAQL
+546 PSVAQL
-552 KEIASSEVAETI
+552 QDIANSEIATTI
-564 KFKDNS
+564 NFTDS
-570 YYSSNVYHCNT
+570 YYSSNIYHVNVT
-581 SGDNP
+581 ESMD
-586 MKNPHGNNAND
+586 NPHGANAND
-597 HTYVLKLNAANQEI
+597 HSYVLRYNVGDKSI
-611 SSDYPSDKH
+611 SADYPSDAN
-620 GKLILILTF
+620 GKLIVILTF

>member
-102 AWSPYTDKSISLTD
+102 AWSPYTDKSISLTN

-126 DLLECNTTVNAQS
+126 DLLECNTTVNAKS

-161 TEEEA
+161 TDEEA

-185 IEKEGEPNSE
+185 IDKEGEPNFE

-267 VSMESSSVGWEDET
+267 VSMESSSVGWNNET
-281 VAEIKDGN
+281 VDGVTDGKYKAEIPSN
-289 YFTSLPKVEDGSDI
+289 LNNP
-303 QFTYEG
+303 Q
-309 INTETGEITGED
+309 ITGVENGIITGAD
-321 KSFSISYTETGNG
+321 NSFSISYTENGNG
-334 GLDIEGNC
+334 GLLYEGNC
-342 EVKRE
+342 D
-347 TNVQSASLSQANGE
+347 VQRTTDGTS
-361 GSVHKYTISKVA
+361 HTYTFSKIA
-373 SDIKITYNKE
+373 SDIKVSYTSE
-383 YLKVGKYMYSNGT
+383 YLKVGKYYYSNGT
-396 FGDDAVKEGCETVG
+396 FGDEAVKEGCETVG

-418 VSTKKY
+418 V
-424 LNEKG
+424 N
-429 DDNKAKEET
+429 
-438 ITNEA
+438 
-443 DYIKDVIENYT
+443 DYDTDKISNYS
-454 GSDLK
+454 GSELK
-459 SITGYVVALNASPEN
+459 SITGYVVSLTSSTNKFSWAQGDNLETEFASFEN
-474 INWANGDTMEDA
+474 SDDEEKSEGTMY
-486 FKTFEDTEDMERSLA
+486 
-501 NEFKGYAY
+501 KGYIY
-509 TKSIET
+509 TKAIET
-515 AIGEN
+515 ALINAAEK
-520 NTNSPFWSAFKAMN
+520 SPFWTAFKN
-534 LPVAPNTSGWYI
+534 LIKTLPTPEGTSGWYI
-546 PSIAQL
+546 PSVAQL
-552 KEIASSEVAETI
+552 QDIANSEIATTI
-564 KFKDNS
+564 NFTDS
-570 YYSSNVYHCNT
+570 YYSSNIYHVNVT
-581 SGDNP
+581 EGMD
-586 MKNPHGNNAND
+586 NPHGANAND
-597 HTYVLKLNAANQEI
+597 HSYVLRYNVGDKSI
-611 SSDYPSDKH
+611 SADYPSDAK
-620 GKLILILTF
+620 GKLIVILTF

>member
-65 MQVGESVKTYRISD
+65 MQVGESIKTYRISD
-79 AATGAMVTDDEPY
+79 AVTGAMVTDDEPY

-126 DLLECNTTVNAQS
+126 DLLECNTTVNAKS

-161 TEEEA
+161 TDEEA

-185 IEKEGEPNSE
+185 IDKEGEPNSE

-212 GEMWDKPFI
+212 GEMWNKPFI

-258 LKVSKKGIE
+258 VKVSKKGIE
-267 VSMESSSVGWEDET
+267 VSMESSSVGWDNET
-281 VAEIKDGN
+281 VADNGIVDSKFKINLDEAVQNLNPTLTNIDNNFFISGPTFSLSYTESNIGGLICEGICDMVRTTSGTTHTYTFSNIASDIQIRYIDEYVAVGDYYYSDGTWGSEATKQDCTTLGQVFKVGMDDTDAIENYNGLSKIRGYVVCTSSSIPDNTYAWIKTADGN
-289 YFTSLPKVEDGSDI
+289 Y
-303 QFTYEG
+303 
-309 INTETGEITGED
+309 
-321 KSFSISYTETGNG
+321 KSY
-334 GLDIEGNC
+334 
-342 EVKRE
+342 
-347 TNVQSASLSQANGE
+347 LSQLE
-361 GSVHKYTISKVA
+361 GLT
-373 SDIKITYNKE
+373 E
-383 YLKVGKYMYSNGT
+383 
-396 FGDDAVKEGCETVG
+396 DDRQNR
-410 LVYKLGAS
+410 
-418 VSTKKY
+418 KKY
-424 LNEKG
+424 LGYQLTKG
-429 DDNKAKEET
+429 
-438 ITNEA
+438 
-443 DYIKDVIENYT
+443 
-454 GSDLK
+454 
-459 SITGYVVALNASPEN
+459 
-474 INWANGDTMEDA
+474 
-486 FKTFEDTEDMERSLA
+486 
-501 NEFKGYAY
+501 
-509 TKSIET
+509 IET
-515 AIGEN
+515 ALTHFTSNKPEETLETEFPLYYTFKSLN
-520 NTNSPFWSAFKAMN
+520 LESPANS
-534 LPVAPNTSGWYI
+534 SGWYI

-552 KEIASSEVAETI
+552 QDIKSSGI
-564 KFKDNS
+564 YNGSDP
-570 YYSSNVYHCNT
+570 YWSSNVYT
-581 SGDNP
+581 
-586 MKNPHGNNAND
+586 
-597 HTYVLKLNAANQEI
+597 EI
-611 SSDYPSDKH
+611 S
-620 GKLILILTF
+620 GEEVARIWA

>member
-1 MNKITSNIRNYSFG
+1 MRNYSFG

-102 AWSPYTDKSISLTD
+102 TWSPYTDKSISLTD

-161 TEEEA
+161 TDEEA
-166 NNAVISYYGHSSI
+166 NNAVISYYGYPSI

-185 IEKEGEPNSE
+185 IEKEGEPNTE
-195 ILPRKIDD
+195 ISTRKIDD

-234 KHTVAT
+234 KHTVVT

-267 VSMESSSVGWEDET
+267 VSMESSSVGWDSET
-281 VAEIKDGN
+281 IDGVTDGKYKAEIPSN
-289 YFTSLPKVEDGSDI
+289 LNNP
-303 QFTYEG
+303 Q
-309 INTETGEITGED
+309 ITGVENGIITGAD
-321 KSFSISYTETGNG
+321 NSFSISYTENGNG
-334 GLDIEGNC
+334 GLLYEGNC
-342 EVKRE
+342 
-347 TNVQSASLSQANGE
+347 TVQRTTDGTS
-361 GSVHKYTISKVA
+361 HTYTFSKIA
-373 SDIKITYNKE
+373 SDIKVSYTSE
-383 YLKVGKYMYSNGT
+383 YLKVGKYYYSNGT
-396 FGDDAVKEGCETVG
+396 FGDEAVKEGCETVG
-410 LVYKLGAS
+410 LVYKLG
-418 VSTKKY
+418 VSK
-424 LNEKG
+424 NEY
-429 DDNKAKEET
+429 DTDQIDN
-438 ITNEA
+438 
-443 DYIKDVIENYT
+443 YS
-454 GSDLK
+454 GSELK
-459 SITGYVVALNASPEN
+459 SITGYVVSLTSSTNKFSWAQGDNLETEFASFEN
-474 INWANGDTMEDA
+474 SDDEEKSEGTMY
-486 FKTFEDTEDMERSLA
+486 
-501 NEFKGYAY
+501 KGYIY
-509 TKSIET
+509 TKAIET
-515 AIGEN
+515 ALINAAEK
-520 NTNSPFWSAFKAMN
+520 SPFWTAFKN
-534 LPVAPNTSGWYI
+534 LIKTLPTPEGTSGWYI
-546 PSIAQL
+546 PSVAQL
-552 KEIASSEVAETI
+552 QDIANSEIATTI
-564 KFKDNS
+564 NFTDS
-570 YYSSNVYHCNT
+570 YYSSNIYHVNVT
-581 SGDNP
+581 EGMD
-586 MKNPHGNNAND
+586 NPHGANANN
-597 HTYVLKLNAANQEI
+597 HSYVLRYNVGDKSI
-611 SSDYPSDKH
+611 SADYPSDAN
-620 GKLILILTF
+620 GKLIVILTF

>member
-35 TDTDG
+35 TDTDR

-79 AATGAMVTDDEPY
+79 ATTGAMVTDDEPY

-126 DLLECNTTVNAQS
+126 DLLECNATVNAKS

-161 TEEEA
+161 TDEEA

-185 IEKEGEPNSE
+185 IDKEGEPNSE

-240 DEERQTG
+240 DEERWTG

-267 VSMESSSVGWEDET
+267 VSMESSSVGWDSET
-281 VAEIKDGN
+281 IDGVTDGKYKAEIPSN
-289 YFTSLPKVEDGSDI
+289 LNNP
-303 QFTYEG
+303 Q
-309 INTETGEITGED
+309 ITGVENGIITGAD
-321 KSFSISYTETGNG
+321 NSFSISYTENGNG
-334 GLDIEGNC
+334 GLLYEGNC
-342 EVKRE
+342 
-347 TNVQSASLSQANGE
+347 TVQRTTDGTS
-361 GSVHKYTISKVA
+361 HTYTFSKIA
-373 SDIKITYNKE
+373 SDIKVSYTSE
-383 YLKVGKYMYSNGT
+383 YLKVGKYYYSNGT
-396 FGDDAVKEGCETVG
+396 FGDEAVKGGCETVG

-418 VSTKKY
+418 K
-424 LNEKG
+424 NEY
-429 DDNKAKEET
+429 DTDQIDN
-438 ITNEA
+438 
-443 DYIKDVIENYT
+443 YS
-454 GSDLK
+454 GSELK
-459 SITGYVVALNASPEN
+459 SITGYVVCIDSRVISIESGLGWKKDDGTYNGTEFDSWENNEERYNATTFNGYQFTQEIAEKLQSSD
-474 INWANGDTMEDA
+474 INNFPLWQT
-486 FKTFEDTEDMERSLA
+486 
-501 NEFKGYAY
+501 FKGL
-509 TKSIET
+509 
-515 AIGEN
+515 
-520 NTNSPFWSAFKAMN
+520 N
-534 LPVAPNTSGWYI
+534 LQAPENTSGWYI
-546 PSIAQL
+546 PSIEQ
-552 KEIASSEVAETI
+552 I
-564 KFKDNS
+564 KDVVSADIHDKVTFTGN
-570 YYSSNVYHCNT
+570 YYSSNIYYYTQEMSESEENHKWNSAKIVHSWALKYNVETQET
-581 SGDNP
+581 SG
-586 MKNPHGNNAND
+586 G
-597 HTYVLKLNAANQEI
+597 
-611 SSDYPSDKH
+611 YPSDAA
-620 GKLILILTF
+620 KLIIILTF

>member
-35 TDTDG
+35 TDADR

-79 AATGAMVTDDEPY
+79 AASGAMVTDDEPY

-126 DLLECNTTVNAQS
+126 DLLECNATVNAKS

-161 TEEEA
+161 TDEEA
-166 NNAVISYYGHSSI
+166 NNAVISYYGYPSI

-185 IEKEGEPNSE
+185 IEKEGEPNAE
-195 ILPRKIDD
+195 ISTRKIDD

-267 VSMESSSVGWEDET
+267 VSMESSSVGWDNET
-281 VAEIKDGN
+281 VDGVTDGKYKAEIPSN
-289 YFTSLPKVEDGSDI
+289 LNNP
-303 QFTYEG
+303 Q
-309 INTETGEITGED
+309 ITGVENGIITGAD
-321 KSFSISYTETGNG
+321 NSFSISYTENGNG
-334 GLDIEGNC
+334 GLLYEGNC
-342 EVKRE
+342 
-347 TNVQSASLSQANGE
+347 TVQRTTDGTS
-361 GSVHKYTISKVA
+361 HTYTFSKIA
-373 SDIKITYNKE
+373 SDIKVSYTSE
-383 YLKVGKYMYSNGT
+383 YLKVGKYYYSNGT
-396 FGDDAVKEGCETVG
+396 FGDEAVKEGCETVG

-418 VSTKKY
+418 K
-424 LNEKG
+424 NEY
-429 DDNKAKEET
+429 DTDQIDN
-438 ITNEA
+438 
-443 DYIKDVIENYT
+443 YS
-454 GSDLK
+454 GSELK
-459 SITGYVVALNASPEN
+459 SITGYVVSLTSSTNKFSWAQGDNLETEFASFEN
-474 INWANGDTMEDA
+474 SDDEEKSEGTMY
-486 FKTFEDTEDMERSLA
+486 
-501 NEFKGYAY
+501 KGYIY
-509 TKSIET
+509 TKAIET
-515 AIGEN
+515 ALINAAEK
-520 NTNSPFWSAFKAMN
+520 SPFWTAFKN
-534 LPVAPNTSGWYI
+534 LIKTLPTPEGTSGWYI
-546 PSIAQL
+546 PSVAQL
-552 KEIASSEVAETI
+552 QDIANSEIATTI
-564 KFKDNS
+564 NFTDS
-570 YYSSNVYHCNT
+570 YYSSNIYHVNVT
-581 SGDNP
+581 EGMD
-586 MKNPHGNNAND
+586 NPHGANAND
-597 HTYVLKLNAANQEI
+597 HSYVLRYNVGDKSI
-611 SSDYPSDKH
+611 SADYPSDAN
-620 GKLILILTF
+620 GKLIVILTF

>member
-102 AWSPYTDKSISLTD
+102 AWSPYTDKSISLTN

-126 DLLECNTTVNAQS
+126 DLLECNTTVNAKS

-149 RVWYELQQFPGY
+149 RVWYELQQFSGY
-161 TEEEA
+161 TDEEA

-185 IEKEGEPNSE
+185 IDKEGEPNSE

-234 KHTVAT
+234 KHTVVT

-267 VSMESSSVGWEDET
+267 VSMESSSVGWDSET
-281 VAEIKDGN
+281 IDGVTDGKYKAEIPSN
-289 YFTSLPKVEDGSDI
+289 LNNP
-303 QFTYEG
+303 Q
-309 INTETGEITGED
+309 ITGVENGIITGAD
-321 KSFSISYTETGNG
+321 NSFSISYTENGNG
-334 GLDIEGNC
+334 GLLYEGNC
-342 EVKRE
+342 
-347 TNVQSASLSQANGE
+347 TVQRTTDGTS
-361 GSVHKYTISKVA
+361 HTYTFSKIA
-373 SDIKITYNKE
+373 SDIKVSYTSE
-383 YLKVGKYMYSNGT
+383 YLKVGKYYYSNGT
-396 FGDDAVKEGCETVG
+396 FGDEAVKEGCETVG
-410 LVYKLGAS
+410 LVYKLG
-418 VSTKKY
+418 VSK
-424 LNEKG
+424 NEY
-429 DDNKAKEET
+429 DTDQIDN
-438 ITNEA
+438 
-443 DYIKDVIENYT
+443 YS
-454 GSDLK
+454 GSELK
-459 SITGYVVALNASPEN
+459 SITGYVVSLTSSTNKFSWAQGDNLETEFASFEN
-474 INWANGDTMEDA
+474 SDDEEKSEGTMY
-486 FKTFEDTEDMERSLA
+486 
-501 NEFKGYAY
+501 KGYIY
-509 TKSIET
+509 TKAIET
-515 AIGEN
+515 ALI
-520 NTNSPFWSAFKAMN
+520 NTAEKSPFWTAFKN
-534 LPVAPNTSGWYI
+534 LIKTLPTPEGTSGWYI
-546 PSIAQL
+546 PSVAQL
-552 KEIASSEVAETI
+552 QDIANSEIATTI
-564 KFKDNS
+564 NFTDS
-570 YYSSNVYHCNT
+570 YYSSNIYHVNVT
-581 SGDNP
+581 EGMD
-586 MKNPHGNNAND
+586 NPHGANAND
-597 HTYVLKLNAANQEI
+597 HSYVLRYNVGDKSI
-611 SSDYPSDKH
+611 SADYPSDAK
-620 GKLILILTF
+620 GKLIVILTF

>member
-60 GELIG
+60 DELIG

-79 AATGAMVTDDEPY
+79 ATTGAMVTDDEPY

-126 DLLECNTTVNAQS
+126 DLLECNTTVNAKS

-161 TEEEA
+161 TDEEA
-166 NNAVISYYGHSSI
+166 NNAVISYYGYPSI

-185 IEKEGEPNSE
+185 IDKEGEPNFE

-267 VSMESSSVGWEDET
+267 VSMESSSVGWDSET
-281 VAEIKDGN
+281 IDGVTDGKYNAEIPSN
-289 YFTSLPKVEDGSDI
+289 LNNP
-303 QFTYEG
+303 Q
-309 INTETGEITGED
+309 ITGVENGIITGAD
-321 KSFSISYTETGNG
+321 NSFSISYTENGNG
-334 GLDIEGNC
+334 GLLYEGNC
-342 EVKRE
+342 
-347 TNVQSASLSQANGE
+347 TVQRTTDGTS
-361 GSVHKYTISKVA
+361 HTYTFSKIA
-373 SDIKITYNKE
+373 SDIKVSYTSE
-383 YLKVGKYMYSNGT
+383 YLKVGKYYYSNGT
-396 FGDDAVKEGCETVG
+396 FGDEAVKEGCETVG

-418 VSTKKY
+418 K
-424 LNEKG
+424 NEY
-429 DDNKAKEET
+429 DTDQIDN
-438 ITNEA
+438 
-443 DYIKDVIENYT
+443 YS
-454 GSDLK
+454 GSELK
-459 SITGYVVALNASPEN
+459 SITGYVVSLTSSTNKFSWAQGDNLETEFASFEN
-474 INWANGDTMEDA
+474 SDDEEKSEGTMY
-486 FKTFEDTEDMERSLA
+486 
-501 NEFKGYAY
+501 KGYIY
-509 TKSIET
+509 TKAIET
-515 AIGEN
+515 ALINAAEK
-520 NTNSPFWSAFKAMN
+520 SPFWTAFKN
-534 LPVAPNTSGWYI
+534 LIKTLPTPEGTSGWYI
-546 PSIAQL
+546 PSVAQL
-552 KEIASSEVAETI
+552 QDIANSEIATTI
-564 KFKDNS
+564 NFTDS
-570 YYSSNVYHCNT
+570 YYSSNIYHVNVT
-581 SGDNP
+581 EGMD
-586 MKNPHGNNAND
+586 NPHGANAND
-597 HTYVLKLNAANQEI
+597 HSYVLRYNVGDKSI
-611 SSDYPSDKH
+611 SADYPSDAN
-620 GKLILILTF
+620 GKLIVILTF

>member
-1 MNKITSNIRNYSFG
+1 MDKITSNIRNCSFG

-30 ADIDM
+30 TDIDM

-102 AWSPYTDKSISLTD
+102 AWSPYTNKSISLTD

-126 DLLECNTTVNAQS
+126 DLLECNTTVNAKS

-161 TEEEA
+161 TDEEA

-185 IEKEGEPNSE
+185 IDKEGEPNSE

-267 VSMESSSVGWEDET
+267 VSMESSSVGWDSET
-281 VAEIKDGN
+281 IDGVTDGKYKAEIPSN
-289 YFTSLPKVEDGSDI
+289 LNNP
-303 QFTYEG
+303 Q
-309 INTETGEITGED
+309 ITGVENGIITGAD
-321 KSFSISYTETGNG
+321 NSFSISYTENGNG
-334 GLDIEGNC
+334 GLLYEGNC
-342 EVKRE
+342 
-347 TNVQSASLSQANGE
+347 TVQRTTDGTS
-361 GSVHKYTISKVA
+361 HTYTFSKIA
-373 SDIKITYNKE
+373 SDIKVSYTPD
-383 YLKVGKYMYSNGT
+383 YLKVGKYYYSNGT
-396 FGDDAVKEGCETVG
+396 FGDEAVKEGYETVG

-418 VSTKKY
+418 TNNYDTDKI
-424 LNEKG
+424 
-429 DDNKAKEET
+429 DN
-438 ITNEA
+438 
-443 DYIKDVIENYT
+443 YS
-454 GSDLK
+454 GSGLK
-459 SITGYVVALNASPEN
+459 SITGYIVTLTSSTDKFSWAQGDNLETEFASFDNSDDEEKSEGN
-474 INWANGDTMEDA
+474 MY
-486 FKTFEDTEDMERSLA
+486 
-501 NEFKGYAY
+501 KGYTY
-509 TKSIET
+509 TKAIET
-515 AIGEN
+515 ALINAAEK
-520 NTNSPFWSAFKAMN
+520 SPFWTAFKN
-534 LPVAPNTSGWYI
+534 LIKTLPTPEGTSGWYI
-546 PSIAQL
+546 PSVAQL
-552 KEIASSEVAETI
+552 QDIANSEIATTI
-564 KFKDNS
+564 NFTDS
-570 YYSSNVYHCNT
+570 YYSSNIYHVNVT
-581 SGDNP
+581 EGMD
-586 MKNPHGNNAND
+586 NPHGTNANN
-597 HTYVLKLNAANQEI
+597 HSYVLRYNVGDKSI
-611 SSDYPSDKH
+611 SADYPGDAN
-620 GKLILILTF
+620 GKLIVILTF